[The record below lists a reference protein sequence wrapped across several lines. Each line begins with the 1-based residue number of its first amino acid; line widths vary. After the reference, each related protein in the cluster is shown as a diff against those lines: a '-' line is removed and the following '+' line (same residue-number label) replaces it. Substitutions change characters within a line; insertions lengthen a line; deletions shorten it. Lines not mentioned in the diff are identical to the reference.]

1 MILVVG
7 QGIWNASSELLDR
20 MPPDEI
26 VEQVRELATS
36 FPGVSG
42 VERLIG
48 RKTGL
53 QYILDSH
60 LVVPGTMTV
69 KEAHELGHQV
79 KDRLMAEMSSINDIV
94 VHVEPESDASGSDT
108 SGTLSCSHRR
118 SLPLFDIG
126 NPGVILGPESDSSC
140 EF

>member
-36 FPGVSG
+36 FSGVSG
-42 VERLIG
+42 VEQLIG

-60 LVVPGTMTV
+60 LVVPGAMTV
-69 KEAHELGHQV
+69 KEALEL
-79 KDRLMAEMSSINDIV
+79 
-94 VHVEPESDASGSDT
+94 
-108 SGTLSCSHRR
+108 
-118 SLPLFDIG
+118 
-126 NPGVILGPESDSSC
+126 DSPKLQDLV
-140 EF
+140 F

>member
-1 MILVVG
+1 MESTLCVIIGALMIHFGGPGWAAADDMAAILIGTLMILVVG
-7 QGIWNASSELLDR
+7 QGIWNASSELLDQ

-60 LVVPGTMTV
+60 LVVPSTMTV

-79 KDRLMAEMSSINDIV
+79 KDRLKAEMPSINDIV
-94 VHVEPESDASGSDT
+94 VHVEPESDAK
-108 SGTLSCSHRR
+108 R
-118 SLPLFDIG
+118 
-126 NPGVILGPESDSSC
+126 V
-140 EF
+140 